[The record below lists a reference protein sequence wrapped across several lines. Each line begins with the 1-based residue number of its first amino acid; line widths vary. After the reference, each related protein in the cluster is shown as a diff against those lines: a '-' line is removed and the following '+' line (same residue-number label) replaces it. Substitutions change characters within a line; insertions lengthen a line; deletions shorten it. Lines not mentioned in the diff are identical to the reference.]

1 MSVRHEMSL
10 PSTWAWAKLEHWLFM
25 IFHDHSIFGAYLLL
39 SHANVSSWYSSC
51 PHGPHDAFDP
61 VASCEPRFRQW
72 RSLVAAARSATSDDS
87 WKSHK
92 QHVGTWFKAIR
103 DRKMVSGNSGKNVI
117 YTILEILVLSFGV
130 TTVEKLEKLRY
141 SNDDLLELVLD
152 FQTKWQQS
160 WVCGCH
166 HSCNLHFQ
174 GNRSMAWFVEG
185 MMPSYVGR
193 TQIDIAMW
201 SPPTGPHRSW
211 WSRPSY

>member
-1 MSVRHEMSL
+1 MSVRHETNL
-10 PSTWAWAKLEHWLFM
+10 PSTVKLGQSPPVTFEHWLFM

-117 YTILEILVLSFGV
+117 YTILEILVFSFGV
-130 TTVEKLEKLRY
+130 TTDSWKIGE
-141 SNDDLLELVLD
+141 
-152 FQTKWQQS
+152 TKIQ
-160 WVCGCH
+160 
-166 HSCNLHFQ
+166 
-174 GNRSMAWFVEG
+174 
-185 MMPSYVGR
+185 
-193 TQIDIAMW
+193 
-201 SPPTGPHRSW
+201 
-211 WSRPSY
+211 